1 MFNVVS
7 RKKFFSIATL
17 CAGLAMG
24 LAGCAHQSLNHQ
36 HAWAADLGN
45 GEYQNPILHADYSDP
60 DVIRVGDTYY
70 MTASSFN
77 SAPGLPLLTSKDM
90 INWELVGHAFQQQTP
105 LEVHARPQHGGGVWA
120 PTLRYHDNK
129 FWIFYG
135 DPDVGIYMYQAENF
149 SGPWSEPHLLLAGK
163 GLIDPTPLWDDDGK
177 AYLLHAWAASRA
189 GISNKLTLRRMSP
202 DARRILDEEAPVVVN
217 GDLLPEY
224 RAMEG
229 PKFYKRNGYYYIFAP
244 AGGVAPGWQS
254 VFRAKNIYGPYE
266 DRIVLEQ
273 GNTPV
278 NGPHQGA
285 WVKTP
290 HGDDWFFH
298 FQDKGVYGRIVH
310 LQPMRWENDWP
321 LIGQNINSQGVGEPV
336 ARHRK
341 PVQGFPI
348 KVPATSDSF
357 DNPKLGL
364 QWQWNANWKADWYS
378 LSANPGHLRLYSQ
391 FDEVSAEKKSLWPTA
406 SLLLQK
412 IPAPEFSVTTRLI
425 LNGSTTGDRAG
436 LLVYG
441 YHYGWIG
448 LRKEGDKTQLVYANC
463 YDAMS
468 DRAERIRFRE
478 DVTTD
483 SVYLR
488 VEMREE
494 GKAEFSFSLDG
505 KHYRTV
511 SGLFRADRGR
521 WVGGKIGLFSSSDV
535 SSDPERYGDFEFFV
549 VNPLAD

>member
-1 MFNVVS
+1 MFKVH
-7 RKKFFSIATL
+7 KKVFSIATL
-17 CAGLAMG
+17 CAGIVLG
-24 LAGCAHQSLNHQ
+24 LAGCAQQPVNHSS
-36 HAWAADLGN
+36 AWVADLGN

-90 INWELVGHAFQQQTP
+90 VNWELVGHAFQQQVP
-105 LEVHARPQHGGGVWA
+105 LDVHSRPQHGGGVWA

-149 SGPWSEPHLLLAGK
+149 SGPWSEPHLLLTGK
-163 GLIDPTPLWDDDGK
+163 GLIDPTPLWDEDGN

-202 DARRILDEEAPVVVN
+202 DARRILDDEAPVVVN

-224 RAMEG
+224 RALEG

-285 WVKTP
+285 WVQTP
-290 HGDDWFFH
+290 AGDDWFFH
-298 FQDKGVYGRIVH
+298 FQDEGVYGRIVH

-321 LIGQNINSQGVGEPV
+321 VMGQNINAQGVGEPV
-336 ARHRK
+336 SRYRK

-357 DNPKLGL
+357 DNDKLGL
-364 QWQWNANWKADWYS
+364 QWQWNANWKPEWYS
-378 LSANPGHLRLYSQ
+378 LSARPGHLRLYSQ
-391 FDEVSAEKKSLWPTA
+391 FDDVSTRQKSLWPTA

-412 IPAPEFSVTTRLI
+412 FPAPEFSVTTRVT
-425 LNGSTTGDRAG
+425 LNGLATGDRAG

-448 LRKEGDKTQLVYANC
+448 LRKEGDKTQLVYATC

-478 DVTTD
+478 DVNTD

-494 GKAEFSFSLDG
+494 GKAEFSFSVDG

-535 SSDPERYGDFEFFV
+535 GNDPKRYGDFEFFE
-549 VNPLAD
+549 VNPLVD